1 VSEVETRAGAATAG
15 PAATTPRI
23 ATDGLTKRYE
33 GATVVDMLSVEVAA
47 GEVFGL
53 LGPNGAGKTT
63 TILMLLGLTEPS
75 AGTVRVCGFDPTRQ
89 ALAVR
94 QRVGYLPDDVGFYA
108 TLTGRQNLGFTARLN
123 RLNAETAQRRIDEL
137 LTRVGL
143 LEAADSRVATYSK
156 GMRQRLGIADVLIK
170 DPEVVVLDEPTAGID
185 PRGTVEVLELVEDL
199 AAEGVT
205 VLLASHLLQQ
215 VQQTCHR
222 IGIFVGGGMVASG
235 TVDELAAELGTGRIE
250 LEVGVAGGDPQAV
263 LGDMATVTSVEPDPA
278 GGPGRWRV
286 TARRDDRAAIAG
298 RLAEAGL
305 GLTHLRRRGDDLDDV
320 YLRYFS
326 AETDSGQTDDA
337 KDQRR

>member
-1 VSEVETRAGAATAG
+1 M
-15 PAATTPRI
+15 

-33 GATVVDMLSVEVAA
+33 GATVVDTLSVEVAA

-94 QRVGYLPDDVGFYA
+94 RRVGYLPDDVGFYS

-123 RLNAETAQRRIDEL
+123 RLNGETAQRRIDEL

-250 LEVGVAGGDPQAV
+250 LEVGVAG
-263 LGDMATVTSVEPDPA
+263 DPA

-326 AETDSGQTDDA
+326 AETDSGQTEDA
-337 KDQRR
+337 DNQRR